1 MLKLT
6 GNAALRR
13 TLLAGA
19 AVVLAIGCAACSA
32 QPRQAA
38 TAASL
43 PATPGLDR
51 VPIKG
56 LDAAEIRPGTRFSTY
71 SGLFLEAPALVFR
84 PVDPATPKVT
94 IADEQRQRFLDALD
108 AALRQELA
116 GLRELPPAS
125 AAGPGILALKVTVE
139 DIAISVAPD
148 TVSRGGWG
156 SLLLHAVGE
165 ATLVLELRD
174 SASGELLARGID
186 ARAVKGTAMSRD
198 GGMVTRWEGVQELCA
213 HWAVATRDRLRN
225 LVKGT

>member
-1 MLKLT
+1 MQKLIRIRPS
-6 GNAALRR
+6 RR
-13 TLLAGA
+13 RLLAGTA
-19 AVVLAIGCAACSA
+19 LALAIACAGCST
-32 QPRQAA
+32 QPQQAA
-38 TAASL
+38 SAATL
-43 PATPGLDR
+43 PATSGLER
-51 VPIKG
+51 VPVRG

-71 SGLFLEAPALVFR
+71 SGLYLETPALAFR
-84 PVDPATPKVT
+84 PADPATPNVT
-94 IADEQRQRFLDALD
+94 IDDEQRRRFVDALD

-125 AAGPGILALKVTVE
+125 AAGPGILALTVTVE
-139 DIAISVAPD
+139 DIAVSVAPE

-198 GGMVTRWEGVQELCA
+198 GGMVTRWEGVQELCS